1 MSLTAPKVLLF
12 DIDGTLV
19 RAGGAG
25 RKALDEA
32 ARKLYG
38 KEGVCGEFSL
48 AGRTDLWNFATAY
61 RLATGRKPTKRAV
74 ARLYREYLR
83 LLPGYVRRA
92 AREKTY
98 ILPPGIK
105 TLLERL
111 QREPGVLLGLG
122 TGNIEAG
129 ARIKLGPSGFN
140 GYFRFGGFGSDSF
153 HRDRILRKAV
163 SRAARPAGGRIQPR
177 DVFVIGDTPFDVS
190 AGRKAGY
197 RTVAVGT
204 GFASWAELVRSRP
217 DHLARDFRGVEK
229 WLGWFG
235 ITDSRIAKRRNSR

>member
-1 MSLTAPKVLLF
+1 MAPKLLLF

-25 RKALDEA
+25 RKALNEA

-38 KEGVCGEFSL
+38 KQRVCGEFSL

-61 RLATGRKPTKRAV
+61 RLATGRKPAKRAV
-74 ARLYREYLR
+74 ARLHREYLR
-83 LLPGYVRRA
+83 LLPRYVRRA
-92 AREKTY
+92 AQEKTY
-98 ILPPGIK
+98 TLPPGIK
-105 TLLERL
+105 ILLQRL
-111 QREPGVLLGLG
+111 KREPGVLLGLG

-153 HRDRILRKAV
+153 HRDLILKRAV
-163 SRAARPAGGRIQPR
+163 RRAARYAAGRIQPR
-177 DVFVIGDTPFDVS
+177 DVFVIGDTPCDVS

-197 RTVAVGT
+197 KTVAVGT
-204 GFASWAELVRSRP
+204 GFASWAELVSSRP
-217 DHLARDFRGVEK
+217 DHLARDFRGVDK
-229 WLGWFG
+229 WLKWFG
-235 ITDSRIAKRRNSR
+235 ITSSRRARRRSSRAA

>member
-1 MSLTAPKVLLF
+1 MAPKILLF

-25 RKALDEA
+25 RKALNEA
-32 ARKLYG
+32 TRELYG
-38 KEGVCGEFSL
+38 KDHVCSEFSL

-74 ARLYREYLR
+74 VRLYSVYLR
-83 LLPGYVRRA
+83 LLPRYVRRA
-92 AREKTY
+92 TREKTY
-98 ILPPGIK
+98 ILPAGIK
-105 TLLERL
+105 TLLKRL
-111 QREPGVLLGLG
+111 KREPGVLLGLG
-122 TGNIEAG
+122 TGNLEEG

-140 GYFRFGGFGSDSF
+140 GYFRFGGFGADSF
-153 HRDRILRKAV
+153 HRDRILKKAV
-163 SRAARPAGGRIQPR
+163 LRAAKHAPGRIQPQ

-204 GFASWAELVRSRP
+204 GFASWAELRRSRP
-217 DHLARDFRGVEK
+217 DHLARDFRGVDK
-229 WLGWFG
+229 WLKWFG
-235 ITDSRIAKRRNSR
+235 IANSRLAKRRNSRAA